1 MRTTIRRRVSD
12 ALRICLRDYRR
23 AELDCPLAAGIV
35 AVRRRRA
42 RAGRHG
48 RRGWGAV
55 LDDAA
60 RVDRI
65 YLEAAAGCRTCD
77 FAACQ
82 RNALWSPP
90 CAALRDGLARAAE
103 VR

>member
-1 MRTTIRRRVSD
+1 MRTTMRRRVSD
-12 ALRICLRDYRR
+12 ALRICLRNYRR

-35 AVRRRRA
+35 AVRRRR
-42 RAGRHG
+42 GR
-48 RRGWGAV
+48 GAV

-65 YLEAAAGCRTCD
+65 YLDAAAGCRTCD
-77 FAACQ
+77 LVACQ

-90 CAALRDGLARAAE
+90 CAALRDGL
-103 VR
+103 VRGGAPMTVS